1 VCSRLASVGLR
12 AAPAGS
18 GRPPCDD
25 QGFWTTR
32 RKQGAPSIT
41 RSVFAARLS
50 RAPSRRRRAPQTA
63 CYDEGLTHPS
73 TISWILLSLAAL
85 VGGAANALA
94 GGGMFLVFPALL
106 FAGVPPVIAN
116 ATATFVLNPGGYAST
131 WVYRDRLVHGLRFQG
146 SLVLAAMLGAGIGSE
161 LLLHTSE
168 QGFERLVPYLM
179 LAAALIFTFSKWL
192 RRAAESHAAH
202 ATHLAALA
210 GGQFLIAIYGGYFG
224 AGMGVLILVL
234 YTVAANMDVHQAS
247 GLRIL
252 CGTLTNTVATV
263 IFAVRG
269 IVEWRL
275 AIPMTLACIVGG
287 YFGAHLVKRM
297 DPERARGAILAYAW
311 TVTIWL
317 LARSLRQ

>member
-1 VCSRLASVGLR
+1 MC
-12 AAPAGS
+12 
-18 GRPPCDD
+18 GRVSEKATIEDL
-25 QGFWTTR
+25 TN
-32 RKQGAPSIT
+32 PSLIT
-41 RSVFAARLS
+41 
-50 RAPSRRRRAPQTA
+50 
-63 CYDEGLTHPS
+63 
-73 TISWILLSLAAL
+73 WILLSLAAL

-131 WVYRDRLVHGLRFQG
+131 WVYRDRLVHGWRFQG
-146 SLVLAAMLGAGIGSE
+146 SLVLGAMLGAGIGSE

-192 RRAAESHAAH
+192 RRLAESHSGR
-202 ATHLAALA
+202 TTNLPALA
-210 GGQFLIAIYGGYFG
+210 IGQFLIAIYGGYFG

-234 YTVAANMDVHQAS
+234 YTVAANMDVQEAS

-252 CGTLTNTVATV
+252 CGSLTNTVATI
-263 IFAVRG
+263 IFMVRG
-269 IVEWRL
+269 IIDWPT
-275 AIPMTLACIVGG
+275 AIPMTLVCIVGG
-287 YFGAHLVKRM
+287 YFGAKLVKRM
-297 DPERARGAILAYAW
+297 DPEKARGAILAYAW

-317 LARSLRQ
+317 LVRSLR

>member
-1 VCSRLASVGLR
+1 MILVH
-12 AAPAGS
+12 
-18 GRPPCDD
+18 
-25 QGFWTTR
+25 
-32 RKQGAPSIT
+32 PSI
-41 RSVFAARLS
+41 V
-50 RAPSRRRRAPQTA
+50 
-63 CYDEGLTHPS
+63 
-73 TISWILLSLAAL
+73 SWILLSLAAL
-85 VGGAANALA
+85 LGGAANALA

-106 FAGVPPVIAN
+106 FAGVGPVLAN

-131 WVYRDRLVHGLRFQG
+131 WVYRDSLVHGLRFQT
-146 SLVLAAMLGAGIGSE
+146 SLVLASMLGAGIGSE

-192 RRAAESHAAH
+192 KHAAESHAAQG
-202 ATHLAALA
+202 TNLAVLT

-263 IFAVRG
+263 IFALRG
-269 IVEWRL
+269 IIEWRV
-275 AIPMTLACIVGG
+275 AIPMTLVCIAGG
-287 YFGAHLVKRM
+287 YFGAQLVKRM
-297 DPERARGAILAYAW
+297 DQEKARGAILAYAW
-311 TVTIWL
+311 SVTLWL
-317 LARSLRQ
+317 LVRSLR

>member
-1 VCSRLASVGLR
+1 
-12 AAPAGS
+12 
-18 GRPPCDD
+18 
-25 QGFWTTR
+25 
-32 RKQGAPSIT
+32 
-41 RSVFAARLS
+41 
-50 RAPSRRRRAPQTA
+50 
-63 CYDEGLTHPS
+63 
-73 TISWILLSLAAL
+73 LSLAAL

-106 FAGVPPVIAN
+106 FAGAPPVLAN

-131 WVYRDRLVHGLRFQG
+131 WVYRDRLVHGLRFQL
-146 SLVLAAMLGAGIGSE
+146 SLVIAAMLGAGIGSE

-269 IVEWRL
+269 IIEWRV
-275 AIPMTLACIVGG
+275 AIPMTLVCIVGG
-287 YFGAHLVKRM
+287 YFGAKLVKRM

-317 LARSLRQ
+317 LVRSLR